1 MIFKF
6 GISLLA
12 MAICSTAIA
21 QESISTVTPQ
31 GRSVEVT
38 VINDNTIKVSNFAPG
53 ESEKTANR
61 FDQNISAAADARRT
75 NLTDDILTISTPRV
89 TAMLDSRTG
98 ALTVYGGD
106 RRVVTDNG
114 LRTISDGRQELEL
127 STTSTGAY
135 YGAGERGHKL
145 NLRGDTLVM
154 YNRPTYGYGTGDPR
168 INQMNITM
176 PLVVAADGFAL
187 VFDDF
192 AASELIL
199 GDPIKYITESPGSV
213 SYYYINGVSTI
224 ADAIENLT
232 ALTGRQDL
240 PPLWA
245 LGYITSKYGY
255 KTQAETEEVVK
266 RLKSLGYPLDGLVLD
281 LYWYGKEEDMGRL
294 DWEPEQWPQ
303 PEKMLAKLNKQ
314 GINVVPISQPYV
326 LRNGKGVE
334 NYDSLAPKG
343 IFVRDS
349 LGNPLQVEIWVGK
362 GGMFD
367 VSNPDTRAWLTKR
380 YTELTDMGVDGWWGD
395 LGEPEQHPYSSRHAN
410 GLKGRE
416 YHNRYGNDW
425 SKIIYDLYAE
435 RYPDRRL
442 FSLMRGGTTGL
453 QRFSVFPWSGDV
465 ARSWGGLEP
474 QIRIMLNSG
483 LSGLGYMSHD
493 VGGFAIDEANP
504 IDPELYVR
512 WLQLGLFSPVLRT
525 HSQNYAEPYHY
536 PDQAEIVKQLIV
548 DRYRW
553 LPYNYTLAYEN
564 ATKGWPLVRPLNFHY
579 EGPAGCDTITDE
591 YLWGRDVLVAPILLQ
606 GAVSRPIV
614 FPRGRWIDMRYP
626 RVSYTGTI
634 NSYDA
639 PLDVLPLFVRAG
651 SFIPQA
657 DYKMENTGDYNP
669 GRMTMTYYPGEGKSS
684 YTLYDDNRLSS
695 RSLSEKQYRLIT
707 FEADNTDNRINIAIT
722 SIGGYVG
729 APNRVDFDFR
739 VAGLGAEPNAVSVDG
754 KTVKFNYDATTG
766 LLSLKVKF
774 TPDSKTEISINLK

>member
-1 MIFKF
+1 MNSKIT
-6 GISLLA
+6 ISLIALA
-12 MAICSTAIA
+12 IGSVAIPVLA
-21 QESISTVTPQ
+21 QESISTATPQ

-38 VINDNTIKVSNFAPG
+38 VINNNIIKVSNFAPG

-61 FDQNISAAADARRT
+61 FDLNINAVADARRAD
-75 NLTDDILTISTPRV
+75 LTDDILTISTPRV

-98 ALTVYGGD
+98 ALTIYGGD
-106 RRVVTDNG
+106 RRVITDNG
-114 LRTISDGRQELEL
+114 LRTITDGRQELEL
-127 STTSTGAY
+127 STTSAGAY

-187 VFDDF
+187 VFDDY

-199 GDPIKYITESPGSV
+199 ADPIKYITESPGSV
-213 SYYYINGVSTI
+213 SYYYINGVSTV

-232 ALTGRQDL
+232 ALTGRQDM

-281 LYWYGKEEDMGRL
+281 LYWYGKEQDMGRL
-294 DWEPEQWPQ
+294 DWEPTQWPQ

-343 IFVRDS
+343 VFVRDS
-349 LGNPLQVEIWVGK
+349 LGNPLLVEIWVGK

-367 VSNPDTRAWLTKR
+367 VSNPDTRDWLTKR
-380 YTELTDMGVDGWWGD
+380 YTELTDMGVGGWWGD
-395 LGEPEQHPYSSRHAN
+395 LGEPEQHPYASRHAN

-465 ARSWGGLEP
+465 ARSWGGLE
-474 QIRIMLNSG
+474 
-483 LSGLGYMSHD
+483 
-493 VGGFAIDEANP
+493 
-504 IDPELYVR
+504 
-512 WLQLGLFSPVLRT
+512 
-525 HSQNYAEPYHY
+525 
-536 PDQAEIVKQLIV
+536 
-548 DRYRW
+548 
-553 LPYNYTLAYEN
+553 
-564 ATKGWPLVRPLNFHY
+564 
-579 EGPAGCDTITDE
+579 
-591 YLWGRDVLVAPILLQ
+591 
-606 GAVSRPIV
+606 
-614 FPRGRWIDMRYP
+614 
-626 RVSYTGTI
+626 
-634 NSYDA
+634 
-639 PLDVLPLFVRAG
+639 
-651 SFIPQA
+651 
-657 DYKMENTGDYNP
+657 
-669 GRMTMTYYPGEGKSS
+669 
-684 YTLYDDNRLSS
+684 
-695 RSLSEKQYRLIT
+695 
-707 FEADNTDNRINIAIT
+707 
-722 SIGGYVG
+722 
-729 APNRVDFDFR
+729 
-739 VAGLGAEPNAVSVDG
+739 
-754 KTVKFNYDATTG
+754 
-766 LLSLKVKF
+766 
-774 TPDSKTEISINLK
+774 